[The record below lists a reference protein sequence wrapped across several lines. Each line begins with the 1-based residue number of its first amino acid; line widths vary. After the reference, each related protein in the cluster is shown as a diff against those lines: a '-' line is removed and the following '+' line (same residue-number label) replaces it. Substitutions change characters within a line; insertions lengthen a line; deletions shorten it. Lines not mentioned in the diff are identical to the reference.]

1 MNKTKETKQIIFDTD
16 IGMDCD
22 DAAALGILLNA
33 HKRGECEILAIT
45 ASTGREGATA
55 TVNAICDYYGVNG
68 IPVGRMK
75 RMLLCDGVNNYAR
88 AVMEKYGTEDVETDA
103 VPLLRKTLA
112 EAAGK
117 VSVIAVGPLSNLEE
131 LLKSKADEFSPLC
144 GADLV
149 KQKVD
154 KLYVMIGSFPQNF
167 GENPE
172 KVESEW
178 NILQDIKSAQY
189 FTRRC
194 PVKAVFVPWEA
205 GAEVFTEMKNGEN
218 PVWYSMRRYAESV
231 GYEVNRFRRMS
242 WDPVTCLC
250 ATENCE
256 KYFDYSSSG
265 KITILEDG
273 KSVFEEGEGNHRILL
288 LKKGFEK
295 ISERVNA
302 GIEPIRKESE
312 RLRRIMV

>member
-45 ASTGREGATA
+45 ASTGRDGATA

-75 RMLLCDGVNNYAR
+75 RMLQCDGVNNYAR

-112 EAAGK
+112 GAAGK

-144 GADLV
+144 GAELV

-154 KLYVMIGSFPQNF
+154 KLYVMIGSIPQNF
-167 GENPE
+167 GG
-172 KVESEW
+172 KRFREW
-178 NILQDIKSAQY
+178 NLLQD
-189 FTRRC
+189 
-194 PVKAVFVPWEA
+194 VPAARYVIENWGTKKVYLPHEI
-205 GAEVFTEMKNGEN
+205 GAAVFTEMGQNEN
-218 PVWYSMRRYAESV
+218 PVWYSMKNFAIANGVDISNGYRRE
-231 GYEVNRFRRMS
+231 S
-242 WDPVTCLC
+242 WDPVTCMIALN
-250 ATENCE
+250 ENNPL
-256 KYFDYSSSG
+256 FIYSPEG
-265 KITILEDG
+265 TVTVDG
-273 KSVFEEGEGNHRILL
+273 NCVTLFEEKTGGLDKYLSVNSD
-288 LKKGFEK
+288 LK
-295 ISERVNA
+295 
-302 GIEPIRKESE
+302 GIEKLLNLSVEKK
-312 RLRRIMV
+312 

>member
-45 ASTGREGATA
+45 ASTGRDGATA

-75 RMLLCDGVNNYAR
+75 RMLQCDGVNNYAR
-88 AVMEKYGTEDVETDA
+88 AVMEKYGTKDVETDA

-154 KLYVMIGSFPQNF
+154 KLYVMIGSFPQDF
-167 GENPE
+167 DG
-172 KVESEW
+172 KRFREW
-178 NILQDIKSAQY
+178 NLLQDVPAARYVIENWGTKKVY
-189 FTRRC
+189 L
-194 PVKAVFVPWEA
+194 PFVI
-205 GAEVFTEMKNGEN
+205 GAAVFTEMGQNEN
-218 PVWYSMRRYAESV
+218 PVWYSMKNFAIANGVDISNGYRRE
-231 GYEVNRFRRMS
+231 S
-242 WDPVTCLC
+242 WDPVTCMIALN
-250 ATENCE
+250 ENNPL
-256 KYFDYSSSG
+256 FIYSPEG
-265 KITILEDG
+265 TVTVDGDCVTI
-273 KSVFEEGEGNHRILL
+273 FEEKTGGLDKYLSVNSD
-288 LKKGFEK
+288 LK
-295 ISERVNA
+295 
-302 GIEPIRKESE
+302 GIEKLLNLSVEKK
-312 RLRRIMV
+312 

>member
-1 MNKTKETKQIIFDTD
+1 MNGTKEAKQIIFYTD

-45 ASTGREGATA
+45 ASTGRDGATA

-75 RMLLCDGVNNYAR
+75 RMLQCDGVNNYAR

-144 GADLV
+144 GAELV

-167 GENPE
+167 GG
-172 KVESEW
+172 KRFREW
-178 NILQDIKSAQY
+178 NLLQD
-189 FTRRC
+189 
-194 PVKAVFVPWEA
+194 VPAARYVIENWGTKKVYLPHEI
-205 GAEVFTEMKNGEN
+205 GAAVFTEMGQNEN
-218 PVWYSMRRYAESV
+218 PVWYSMKNFAIANGVDISNGYRRE
-231 GYEVNRFRRMS
+231 S
-242 WDPVTCLC
+242 WDPVTCMIALN
-250 ATENCE
+250 ENNPL
-256 KYFDYSSSG
+256 FSYSPEG
-265 KITILEDG
+265 TVTVDG
-273 KSVFEEGEGNHRILL
+273 DCVTLFEEKTGGLDKYLSVNSD
-288 LKKGFEK
+288 LK
-295 ISERVNA
+295 
-302 GIEPIRKESE
+302 GIEKLLNLSVEKK
-312 RLRRIMV
+312 

>member
-75 RMLLCDGVNNYAR
+75 RMLQCDGVNNYAR

-167 GENPE
+167 GG
-172 KVESEW
+172 KRFREW
-178 NILQDIKSAQY
+178 NLLQD
-189 FTRRC
+189 
-194 PVKAVFVPWEA
+194 VPAARYVIENWSTKKVYLPFEI
-205 GAEVFTEMKNGEN
+205 GAAVFTEMGQNEN
-218 PVWYSMRRYAESV
+218 PVWYSMKNFAIANGVDISNGYRRE
-231 GYEVNRFRRMS
+231 S
-242 WDPVTCLC
+242 WDPVTCMIALN
-250 ATENCE
+250 ENNPL
-256 KYFDYSSSG
+256 FIYSPEG
-265 KITILEDG
+265 TVTVDGDCVTI
-273 KSVFEEGEGNHRILL
+273 FEEKTGGLDKYLSVNSD
-288 LKKGFEK
+288 LK
-295 ISERVNA
+295 
-302 GIEPIRKESE
+302 GIEKLLNLSVEKK
-312 RLRRIMV
+312 

>member
-75 RMLLCDGVNNYAR
+75 RMLRCDGVNNYAR

-167 GENPE
+167 DG
-172 KVESEW
+172 KRFREW
-178 NILQDIKSAQY
+178 NLLQD
-189 FTRRC
+189 
-194 PVKAVFVPWEA
+194 VPAARYVIENWSTKKVYLPFEI
-205 GAEVFTEMKNGEN
+205 GAAVFTEMGQNEN
-218 PVWYSMRRYAESV
+218 PVWYSMKNFAIANGVDISNGYRRE
-231 GYEVNRFRRMS
+231 S
-242 WDPVTCLC
+242 WDPVTCMIALN
-250 ATENCE
+250 ENNPL
-256 KYFDYSSSG
+256 FIYSPEG
-265 KITILEDG
+265 TVTVDG
-273 KSVFEEGEGNHRILL
+273 DCVTLFEEKTGGLDKYLSVNSD
-288 LKKGFEK
+288 LK
-295 ISERVNA
+295 
-302 GIEPIRKESE
+302 GIEKLLNLS
-312 RLRRIMV
+312 VDKK

>member
-45 ASTGREGATA
+45 ASTGRDGATA

-75 RMLLCDGVNNYAR
+75 RMLQCDGVNNYAR

-144 GADLV
+144 GAELV

-154 KLYVMIGSFPQNF
+154 KLYVMIGSFSQNF
-167 GENPE
+167 GG
-172 KVESEW
+172 KRFREW
-178 NILQDIKSAQY
+178 NLLQD
-189 FTRRC
+189 
-194 PVKAVFVPWEA
+194 VPAARYVIENWSTKKVYLPFEI
-205 GAEVFTEMKNGEN
+205 GAAVFTEMGQNEN
-218 PVWYSMRRYAESV
+218 PVWYSMKNFAIANGVDISNGYRRE
-231 GYEVNRFRRMS
+231 S
-242 WDPVTCLC
+242 WDPVTCMIALN
-250 ATENCE
+250 ENNPL
-256 KYFDYSSSG
+256 FIYSPEG
-265 KITILEDG
+265 TVTVDG
-273 KSVFEEGEGNHRILL
+273 DCVTLFEEKTGGLDKYLSVNSD
-288 LKKGFEK
+288 LK
-295 ISERVNA
+295 
-302 GIEPIRKESE
+302 GIEKLLNLSVEKK
-312 RLRRIMV
+312 

>member
-1 MNKTKETKQIIFDTD
+1 MNKTKEAKQIIFDTD

-45 ASTGREGATA
+45 ASTGRDGATA

-75 RMLLCDGVNNYAR
+75 RMLQCDGVNNYAR

-103 VPLLRKTLA
+103 VPLFRKTLA

-131 LLKSKADEFSPLC
+131 LLKSKSDEFSPLC
-144 GADLV
+144 GAELV

-167 GENPE
+167 GG
-172 KVESEW
+172 KRFREW
-178 NILQDIKSAQY
+178 NLLQD
-189 FTRRC
+189 
-194 PVKAVFVPWEA
+194 VPAARYVIENWCTKKVYLPHEI
-205 GAEVFTEMKNGEN
+205 GAAVFTEMGQNEN
-218 PVWYSMRRYAESV
+218 PVWYSMKNFAIANGVDISNGYRRE
-231 GYEVNRFRRMS
+231 S
-242 WDPVTCLC
+242 WDPVTCMIALN
-250 ATENCE
+250 ENNPL
-256 KYFDYSSSG
+256 FIYSPEG
-265 KITILEDG
+265 TVTVDG
-273 KSVFEEGEGNHRILL
+273 DCVTLFEEKTGGLDKYLSVNSD
-288 LKKGFEK
+288 LK
-295 ISERVNA
+295 
-302 GIEPIRKESE
+302 GIEKLLNLSVEKK
-312 RLRRIMV
+312 

>member
-75 RMLLCDGVNNYAR
+75 RMLQCDGVNNYAR

-117 VSVIAVGPLSNLEE
+117 VAVIAVGPLSNLEE

-167 GENPE
+167 DG
-172 KVESEW
+172 KRFREW
-178 NILQDIKSAQY
+178 NLLQD
-189 FTRRC
+189 
-194 PVKAVFVPWEA
+194 VPAARYVIENWSTKKVYLPFEI
-205 GAEVFTEMKNGEN
+205 GAAVFTEMGQNEN
-218 PVWYSMRRYAESV
+218 PVWYSMKNFAIANGVDISNGYRRE
-231 GYEVNRFRRMS
+231 S
-242 WDPVTCLC
+242 WDPVTCMIALN
-250 ATENCE
+250 ENNPL
-256 KYFDYSSSG
+256 FIYSPEG
-265 KITILEDG
+265 TVTVDG
-273 KSVFEEGEGNHRILL
+273 DCVTLFEEKTGGLDKYLSVNSD
-288 LKKGFEK
+288 LK
-295 ISERVNA
+295 
-302 GIEPIRKESE
+302 GIEKLLNLSVEKK
-312 RLRRIMV
+312 

>member
-75 RMLLCDGVNNYAR
+75 RMLQCDGVNNYAR

-167 GENPE
+167 DG
-172 KVESEW
+172 KRFREW
-178 NILQDIKSAQY
+178 NLLQD
-189 FTRRC
+189 
-194 PVKAVFVPWEA
+194 VPAARYVIENWSTKKVYLPFEI
-205 GAEVFTEMKNGEN
+205 GAAVFTEMGQNEN
-218 PVWYSMRRYAESV
+218 PVWYSMKNFAIANGVDISNGYRRE
-231 GYEVNRFRRMS
+231 S
-242 WDPVTCLC
+242 WDPVTCMIALN
-250 ATENCE
+250 ENNPL
-256 KYFDYSSSG
+256 FIYSPES
-265 KITILEDG
+265 TVTADG
-273 KSVFEEGEGNHRILL
+273 DCVTLFEEKTGGLDKYLSVNSD
-288 LKKGFEK
+288 LK
-295 ISERVNA
+295 
-302 GIEPIRKESE
+302 GIEKLLNLSVEKK
-312 RLRRIMV
+312 

>member
-1 MNKTKETKQIIFDTD
+1 MNETKETKQIIFDTD

-75 RMLLCDGVNNYAR
+75 RMLQCDGVNNYAR

-112 EAAGK
+112 GAAGK

-144 GADLV
+144 GAELV

-154 KLYVMIGSFPQNF
+154 KLYVMIGSFSQNF
-167 GENPE
+167 GG
-172 KVESEW
+172 KRFREW
-178 NILQDIKSAQY
+178 NLLQD
-189 FTRRC
+189 
-194 PVKAVFVPWEA
+194 VPAARYVIENWGTKKVYLPHEI
-205 GAEVFTEMKNGEN
+205 GAAVFTEMGQNEN
-218 PVWYSMRRYAESV
+218 PVWYSMKNFAIANGVDISNGYRRE
-231 GYEVNRFRRMS
+231 S
-242 WDPVTCLC
+242 WDPVTCMIALN
-250 ATENCE
+250 ENNPL
-256 KYFDYSSSG
+256 FIYSPEG
-265 KITILEDG
+265 TVTVDG
-273 KSVFEEGEGNHRILL
+273 DCVTLFEEKTGGLDKYLSVNSD
-288 LKKGFEK
+288 LK
-295 ISERVNA
+295 
-302 GIEPIRKESE
+302 GIEKLLNLSVEKK
-312 RLRRIMV
+312 

>member
-1 MNKTKETKQIIFDTD
+1 MNGTKEAKQIIFDTD

-75 RMLLCDGVNNYAR
+75 RMLQCDGVNNYAR

-167 GENPE
+167 GG
-172 KVESEW
+172 KRFREW
-178 NILQDIKSAQY
+178 NLLQDVPAAQY
-189 FTRRC
+189 VIENWCTKKVYL
-194 PVKAVFVPWEA
+194 PHEI
-205 GAEVFTEMKNGEN
+205 GAAVFTEMGQNEN
-218 PVWYSMRRYAESV
+218 PVWYSMKNFAIANGVDILNGYRRE
-231 GYEVNRFRRMS
+231 S
-242 WDPVTCLC
+242 WDPVTCMIALN
-250 ATENCE
+250 ENNPL
-256 KYFDYSSSG
+256 FIYSPEG
-265 KITILEDG
+265 TVTVDG
-273 KSVFEEGEGNHRILL
+273 DCVTLFEEKTGGLDKYLSVNSD
-288 LKKGFEK
+288 LK
-295 ISERVNA
+295 
-302 GIEPIRKESE
+302 GIEKLLNLSVEKK
-312 RLRRIMV
+312 

>member
-1 MNKTKETKQIIFDTD
+1 MNKTKEAKQIIFDTD

-75 RMLLCDGVNNYAR
+75 RMLQCDGVNNYAR
-88 AVMEKYGTEDVETDA
+88 AVMEKYGTKDVETDA

-167 GENPE
+167 DG
-172 KVESEW
+172 KRFREW
-178 NILQDIKSAQY
+178 NLLQD
-189 FTRRC
+189 
-194 PVKAVFVPWEA
+194 VPAARYVIENWSTKKVYLPFEI
-205 GAEVFTEMKNGEN
+205 GAAVFTEMGQNEN
-218 PVWYSMRRYAESV
+218 PVWYSMKNFAIANGVDISNGYRRE
-231 GYEVNRFRRMS
+231 S
-242 WDPVTCLC
+242 WDPVTCMIALN
-250 ATENCE
+250 ENNPL
-256 KYFDYSSSG
+256 FVYSPAG
-265 KITILEDG
+265 RVTVDG
-273 KSVFEEGEGNHRILL
+273 DCVTLFEEKTGGLDKYLSVNSD
-288 LKKGFEK
+288 LK
-295 ISERVNA
+295 
-302 GIEPIRKESE
+302 GIEKLLNLSVEKK
-312 RLRRIMV
+312 

>member
-45 ASTGREGATA
+45 ASTGRDGATA

-75 RMLLCDGVNNYAR
+75 RMLQCDGVNNYAR

-167 GENPE
+167 GG
-172 KVESEW
+172 KRFREW
-178 NILQDIKSAQY
+178 NLLQD
-189 FTRRC
+189 
-194 PVKAVFVPWEA
+194 VPAARYVIENWGTKKVYLPFEI
-205 GAEVFTEMKNGEN
+205 GAAVFTEMGQNEN
-218 PVWYSMRRYAESV
+218 PVWYSMKNFAIANGVDISNGYRRE
-231 GYEVNRFRRMS
+231 S
-242 WDPVTCLC
+242 WDPVTCMIALN
-250 ATENCE
+250 ENNPL
-256 KYFDYSSSG
+256 FIYSPEG
-265 KITILEDG
+265 TVTVDG
-273 KSVFEEGEGNHRILL
+273 DCVTLFEEKTGGLDKYLSVNSD
-288 LKKGFEK
+288 LK
-295 ISERVNA
+295 
-302 GIEPIRKESE
+302 GIEKLLNLSVEKK
-312 RLRRIMV
+312 

>member
-1 MNKTKETKQIIFDTD
+1 MNRTKETKQIIFDTD

-75 RMLLCDGVNNYAR
+75 RMLQCDGVNNYAR

-154 KLYVMIGSFPQNF
+154 KLYVMIGSFSQNF
-167 GENPE
+167 GG
-172 KVESEW
+172 KRFREW
-178 NILQDIKSAQY
+178 NLLQD
-189 FTRRC
+189 
-194 PVKAVFVPWEA
+194 VPAARYVIENWSTKKVYLPFEI
-205 GAEVFTEMKNGEN
+205 GAAVFTEMGQNEN
-218 PVWYSMRRYAESV
+218 PVWYSMKNFAIANGVDISNGYRRE
-231 GYEVNRFRRMS
+231 S
-242 WDPVTCLC
+242 WDPVTCMIALN
-250 ATENCE
+250 ENNPL
-256 KYFDYSSSG
+256 FIYSPEG
-265 KITILEDG
+265 TVTVDG
-273 KSVFEEGEGNHRILL
+273 DCVTLFEEKTGGLDKYLSVNSD
-288 LKKGFEK
+288 LK
-295 ISERVNA
+295 
-302 GIEPIRKESE
+302 GIEKLLNLSVEKK
-312 RLRRIMV
+312 

>member
-75 RMLLCDGVNNYAR
+75 RMLQCDGVNNYAR
-88 AVMEKYGTEDVETDA
+88 AVMEKYGTKDVETDA

-167 GENPE
+167 DG
-172 KVESEW
+172 KRFREW
-178 NILQDIKSAQY
+178 NLLQD
-189 FTRRC
+189 
-194 PVKAVFVPWEA
+194 VPAARYVIENWGTKKVYLPFEI
-205 GAEVFTEMKNGEN
+205 GAAVFTEMGQNEN
-218 PVWYSMRRYAESV
+218 PVWYSMKNFAIANGADIANGYRRE
-231 GYEVNRFRRMS
+231 S
-242 WDPVTCLC
+242 WDPVTCMIALN
-250 ATENCE
+250 ENNPL
-256 KYFDYSSSG
+256 FIYSPEG
-265 KITILEDG
+265 TVTVDG
-273 KSVFEEGEGNHRILL
+273 DCVTLFEEKTGGLDKYLSVNSD
-288 LKKGFEK
+288 LK
-295 ISERVNA
+295 
-302 GIEPIRKESE
+302 GIEKLLNLSVEKK
-312 RLRRIMV
+312 

>member
-1 MNKTKETKQIIFDTD
+1 MNGTKEAKQIIFDTD

-75 RMLLCDGVNNYAR
+75 RMLRCDGVNNYAR

-144 GADLV
+144 GAELV
-149 KQKVD
+149 KEKVD

-167 GENPE
+167 GG
-172 KVESEW
+172 KRFREW
-178 NILQDIKSAQY
+178 NLLQD
-189 FTRRC
+189 
-194 PVKAVFVPWEA
+194 VPAARYVIENWGTEKIYLPHEI
-205 GAEVFTEMKNGEN
+205 GAAVFTEMGKNEN
-218 PVWYSMRRYAESV
+218 PVWYSMENFAIANGADISNGYRRE
-231 GYEVNRFRRMS
+231 S
-242 WDPVTCLC
+242 WDPVTCMIALN
-250 ATENCE
+250 ENNPL
-256 KYFDYSSSG
+256 FIYSPEG
-265 KITILEDG
+265 TVTVDEECVTL
-273 KSVFEEGEGNHRILL
+273 FEEKSGGLDKYLSVNSD
-288 LKKGFEK
+288 LK
-295 ISERVNA
+295 
-302 GIEPIRKESE
+302 GIEKLLNLSVEKK
-312 RLRRIMV
+312 

>member
-75 RMLLCDGVNNYAR
+75 RMLQCDGVNNYAR

-144 GADLV
+144 GAELV

-167 GENPE
+167 GG
-172 KVESEW
+172 KRFREW
-178 NILQDIKSAQY
+178 NLLQD
-189 FTRRC
+189 
-194 PVKAVFVPWEA
+194 VPAARYVIENWGTKKVYLPHEI
-205 GAEVFTEMKNGEN
+205 GAAVFTEMGQNEN
-218 PVWYSMRRYAESV
+218 PVWYSMKNFAIANGVDISNGYRRE
-231 GYEVNRFRRMS
+231 S
-242 WDPVTCLC
+242 WDPVTCMIALN
-250 ATENCE
+250 ENNPL
-256 KYFDYSSSG
+256 FIYSPEG
-265 KITILEDG
+265 TVTVDEECVTL
-273 KSVFEEGEGNHRILL
+273 FEEKAGGLDKYLSVNSD
-288 LKKGFEK
+288 LK
-295 ISERVNA
+295 
-302 GIEPIRKESE
+302 GIEKLLNTLVE
-312 RLRRIMV
+312 RE

>member
-1 MNKTKETKQIIFDTD
+1 MNKTKEAKQIIFDTD

-131 LLKSKADEFSPLC
+131 LLKSKSDEFSPLC
-144 GADLV
+144 GAELV

-167 GENPE
+167 GG
-172 KVESEW
+172 KRFREW
-178 NILQDIKSAQY
+178 NLLQD
-189 FTRRC
+189 
-194 PVKAVFVPWEA
+194 VPAARYVIENWGTKKVYLPHEI
-205 GAEVFTEMKNGEN
+205 GAAVFTEMGQNEN
-218 PVWYSMRRYAESV
+218 PVWYSMKNFANANGVDISNGYRRE
-231 GYEVNRFRRMS
+231 S
-242 WDPVTCLC
+242 WDPVTCMIALN
-250 ATENCE
+250 ENNPL
-256 KYFDYSSSG
+256 FIYSPEG
-265 KITILEDG
+265 TVTVDG
-273 KSVFEEGEGNHRILL
+273 DCVTLFEEKTGGLDKYLSVNSD
-288 LKKGFEK
+288 LK
-295 ISERVNA
+295 
-302 GIEPIRKESE
+302 GIEKLLNLSVEKK
-312 RLRRIMV
+312 

>member
-75 RMLLCDGVNNYAR
+75 RMLQCDGVNNYAR

-167 GENPE
+167 GG
-172 KVESEW
+172 KRFREW
-178 NILQDIKSAQY
+178 NLLQD
-189 FTRRC
+189 
-194 PVKAVFVPWEA
+194 VPAARYVIENWSTKKVYLPFEI
-205 GAEVFTEMKNGEN
+205 GAAVFTEMGQNEN
-218 PVWYSMRRYAESV
+218 PVWYSMKNFAIANGVDIANGYRRE
-231 GYEVNRFRRMS
+231 S
-242 WDPVTCLC
+242 WDPVTCMIALN
-250 ATENCE
+250 ENNPL
-256 KYFDYSSSG
+256 FIYSPEG
-265 KITILEDG
+265 TVTVDGDCVTI
-273 KSVFEEGEGNHRILL
+273 FEEKTGGLDKYLSVNSD
-288 LKKGFEK
+288 LK
-295 ISERVNA
+295 
-302 GIEPIRKESE
+302 GIEKLLNLSVEKK
-312 RLRRIMV
+312 

>member
-45 ASTGREGATA
+45 ASTGRDGATA

-167 GENPE
+167 GG
-172 KVESEW
+172 KRFREW
-178 NILQDIKSAQY
+178 NLLQD
-189 FTRRC
+189 
-194 PVKAVFVPWEA
+194 VPAARYVIENWSTKKVYLPFEI
-205 GAEVFTEMKNGEN
+205 GAAVFTEMGQNEN
-218 PVWYSMRRYAESV
+218 PVWYSMKNFAIANGVDISNGYRRE
-231 GYEVNRFRRMS
+231 S
-242 WDPVTCLC
+242 WDPVTCMIALN
-250 ATENCE
+250 ENNPL
-256 KYFDYSSSG
+256 FIYSPEG
-265 KITILEDG
+265 TVTVDG
-273 KSVFEEGEGNHRILL
+273 DCVTLFEEKAGGLDKYLSVNSD
-288 LKKGFEK
+288 LK
-295 ISERVNA
+295 
-302 GIEPIRKESE
+302 GIEKLLNLSVEKK
-312 RLRRIMV
+312 

>member
-45 ASTGREGATA
+45 ASTGREDATA

-167 GENPE
+167 DG
-172 KVESEW
+172 KRFREW
-178 NILQDIKSAQY
+178 NLLQD
-189 FTRRC
+189 
-194 PVKAVFVPWEA
+194 VPAARYVIENWSTKKVYLPFEI
-205 GAEVFTEMKNGEN
+205 GAAVFTEMGQNEN
-218 PVWYSMRRYAESV
+218 PVWYSMKNFAIANGVDISNGYRRE
-231 GYEVNRFRRMS
+231 S
-242 WDPVTCLC
+242 WDPVTCMIALN
-250 ATENCE
+250 ENNPL
-256 KYFDYSSSG
+256 FIYSPEG
-265 KITILEDG
+265 TVTVDG
-273 KSVFEEGEGNHRILL
+273 DCVTLFEEKTGGLDKYLSVNSD
-288 LKKGFEK
+288 LK
-295 ISERVNA
+295 
-302 GIEPIRKESE
+302 GIEKLLNLSVEKK
-312 RLRRIMV
+312 

>member
-1 MNKTKETKQIIFDTD
+1 MNGTKETKQIIFDTD

-167 GENPE
+167 DG
-172 KVESEW
+172 KRFREW
-178 NILQDIKSAQY
+178 NLLQDVSAARY
-189 FTRRC
+189 VIENWGTKKVYL
-194 PVKAVFVPWEA
+194 PHEI
-205 GAEVFTEMKNGEN
+205 GAAVFTEMGQNEN
-218 PVWYSMRRYAESV
+218 PVWYSMKNFAIANGVDISNGYRRE
-231 GYEVNRFRRMS
+231 S
-242 WDPVTCLC
+242 WDPVTCMIALN
-250 ATENCE
+250 ENNPL
-256 KYFDYSSSG
+256 FIYSPEG
-265 KITILEDG
+265 TVKVDEDC
-273 KSVFEEGEGNHRILL
+273 VTLFEEKTGGLDKYLSVNSD
-288 LKKGFEK
+288 LK
-295 ISERVNA
+295 
-302 GIEPIRKESE
+302 GIEKLLNLSVEKK
-312 RLRRIMV
+312 

>member
-75 RMLLCDGVNNYAR
+75 RMLQCDGVNNYAR

-167 GENPE
+167 DG
-172 KVESEW
+172 KRFREW
-178 NILQDIKSAQY
+178 NLLQD
-189 FTRRC
+189 
-194 PVKAVFVPWEA
+194 VPAARYVIENWSTKKVYLPFEI
-205 GAEVFTEMKNGEN
+205 GAAVFTEMGQNEN
-218 PVWYSMRRYAESV
+218 PVWYSMKNFAIANGVDISNGYRRE
-231 GYEVNRFRRMS
+231 S
-242 WDPVTCLC
+242 WDPVTCMIALN
-250 ATENCE
+250 ENNPL
-256 KYFDYSSSG
+256 FIYSPEG
-265 KITILEDG
+265 TVTVDG
-273 KSVFEEGEGNHRILL
+273 DCVTLFEEKTGGLDKYLSVNSD
-288 LKKGFEK
+288 LK
-295 ISERVNA
+295 
-302 GIEPIRKESE
+302 GIEKLLNLSVEKK
-312 RLRRIMV
+312 

>member
-75 RMLLCDGVNNYAR
+75 RMLQCDGVNNYAR
-88 AVMEKYGTEDVETDA
+88 AVMEKYETEDVETDA

-117 VSVIAVGPLSNLEE
+117 VSMIAVGPLSNLEE

-149 KQKVD
+149 KEKVD
-154 KLYVMIGSFPQNF
+154 KLYVMMGEGVSLVNCGVPAARYVIENWGTKKVYLPHEIG
-167 GENPE
+167 
-172 KVESEW
+172 
-178 NILQDIKSAQY
+178 A
-189 FTRRC
+189 
-194 PVKAVFVPWEA
+194 A
-205 GAEVFTEMKNGEN
+205 VFTEMGQNEN
-218 PVWYSMRRYAESV
+218 PVWYSMKNFAIANGAEISNGYRRE
-231 GYEVNRFRRMS
+231 S
-242 WDPVTCLC
+242 WDPVTCMIALN
-250 ATENCE
+250 ENNPL
-256 KYFDYSSSG
+256 FIYSPEG
-265 KITILEDG
+265 TVTVDG
-273 KSVFEEGEGNHRILL
+273 DCVTLFEEKTGGLDKYLSVNSD
-288 LKKGFEK
+288 LK
-295 ISERVNA
+295 
-302 GIEPIRKESE
+302 GIEKLLNLSVEKK
-312 RLRRIMV
+312 

>member
-1 MNKTKETKQIIFDTD
+1 MNGTKETKQIIFDTD

-75 RMLLCDGVNNYAR
+75 RMLQCDGVNNYAR

-167 GENPE
+167 DG
-172 KVESEW
+172 KRFREW
-178 NILQDIKSAQY
+178 NLLQD
-189 FTRRC
+189 
-194 PVKAVFVPWEA
+194 VPAARYVIENWGTKKVYLPFEI
-205 GAEVFTEMKNGEN
+205 GAAVFTEMGQNEN
-218 PVWYSMRRYAESV
+218 PVWYSMKNFAIANGVDIANGYRRE
-231 GYEVNRFRRMS
+231 S
-242 WDPVTCLC
+242 WDPVTCMIALN
-250 ATENCE
+250 ENNPL
-256 KYFDYSSSG
+256 FIYSPEG
-265 KITILEDG
+265 TVTVDG
-273 KSVFEEGEGNHRILL
+273 DCVTLFEEKTGGLDKYLSVNSD
-288 LKKGFEK
+288 LK
-295 ISERVNA
+295 
-302 GIEPIRKESE
+302 GIEKLLNLSVEKK
-312 RLRRIMV
+312 

>member
-1 MNKTKETKQIIFDTD
+1 MNKTKEAKQIIFDTD

-75 RMLLCDGVNNYAR
+75 RMLQCDGVNNYAR

-144 GADLV
+144 GAELV

-167 GENPE
+167 GG
-172 KVESEW
+172 KRFREW
-178 NILQDIKSAQY
+178 NLLQD
-189 FTRRC
+189 
-194 PVKAVFVPWEA
+194 VPAARYVIENWGTKKVYLPHEI
-205 GAEVFTEMKNGEN
+205 GAAVFTEMGQNEN
-218 PVWYSMRRYAESV
+218 PVWYSMKNFAIANGVDISNGYRRE
-231 GYEVNRFRRMS
+231 S
-242 WDPVTCLC
+242 WDPVTCMIALN
-250 ATENCE
+250 ENNPL
-256 KYFDYSSSG
+256 FIYSPEG
-265 KITILEDG
+265 TVTVDG
-273 KSVFEEGEGNHRILL
+273 DCVTLFEEKTGGLDKYLSVNSD
-288 LKKGFEK
+288 LK
-295 ISERVNA
+295 
-302 GIEPIRKESE
+302 GIEKLLNLSVEKK
-312 RLRRIMV
+312 

>member
-1 MNKTKETKQIIFDTD
+1 MNGTKETKQIIFDTD

-45 ASTGREGATA
+45 ASTGRDGATA

-75 RMLLCDGVNNYAR
+75 RMLQCDGVNNYAR

-167 GENPE
+167 DG
-172 KVESEW
+172 KRFREW
-178 NILQDIKSAQY
+178 NLLQDVPAARYVIENWGTKKVYLPFEIGA
-189 FTRRC
+189 
-194 PVKAVFVPWEA
+194 AVFTKM
-205 GAEVFTEMKNGEN
+205 GQNEN
-218 PVWYSMRRYAESV
+218 PVWYSMKNFAIANGVDISNGYRRE
-231 GYEVNRFRRMS
+231 S
-242 WDPVTCLC
+242 WDPVTCMIALN
-250 ATENCE
+250 ENNPL
-256 KYFDYSSSG
+256 FIYSPEG
-265 KITILEDG
+265 TVTVDG
-273 KSVFEEGEGNHRILL
+273 DCVTLFEEKTGGLDKYLSVNSD
-288 LKKGFEK
+288 LK
-295 ISERVNA
+295 
-302 GIEPIRKESE
+302 GIEKLLNLSVEKK
-312 RLRRIMV
+312 

>member
-1 MNKTKETKQIIFDTD
+1 MNGTKEAKQIIFDTD

-45 ASTGREGATA
+45 ASTGRDGATA

-75 RMLLCDGVNNYAR
+75 RMLQCDGVNNYAR

-167 GENPE
+167 GG
-172 KVESEW
+172 KRFREW
-178 NILQDIKSAQY
+178 NLLQD
-189 FTRRC
+189 
-194 PVKAVFVPWEA
+194 VPAARYVIENWGTKKVYLPHEI
-205 GAEVFTEMKNGEN
+205 GAAVFTEMGQNEN
-218 PVWYSMRRYAESV
+218 PVWYSMKNFAIANGVDISNGYRRE
-231 GYEVNRFRRMS
+231 S
-242 WDPVTCLC
+242 WDPVTCMIALN
-250 ATENCE
+250 ENNPL
-256 KYFDYSSSG
+256 FIYSPDG
-265 KITILEDG
+265 TVKVDEDC
-273 KSVFEEGEGNHRILL
+273 VTLFEEKTGGLDKYLSVNSD
-288 LKKGFEK
+288 LK
-295 ISERVNA
+295 
-302 GIEPIRKESE
+302 GIEKLLNLSVEKK
-312 RLRRIMV
+312 

>member
-75 RMLLCDGVNNYAR
+75 RMLQCDGVNNYAR

-144 GADLV
+144 GAELV

-167 GENPE
+167 G
-172 KVESEW
+172 
-178 NILQDIKSAQY
+178 A
-189 FTRRC
+189 
-194 PVKAVFVPWEA
+194 A
-205 GAEVFTEMKNGEN
+205 VFTEMGQNEN
-218 PVWYSMRRYAESV
+218 PVWYSMKNFAIANGVDISNGYRRE
-231 GYEVNRFRRMS
+231 S
-242 WDPVTCLC
+242 WDPVTCMIALN
-250 ATENCE
+250 ENNPL
-256 KYFDYSSSG
+256 FIYSPEG
-265 KITILEDG
+265 TVTVDG
-273 KSVFEEGEGNHRILL
+273 DCVTLFEEKTGGLDKYLSVNSD
-288 LKKGFEK
+288 LK
-295 ISERVNA
+295 
-302 GIEPIRKESE
+302 GIEKLLNLSVEKK
-312 RLRRIMV
+312 

>member
-45 ASTGREGATA
+45 ASTGRDGATA

-75 RMLLCDGVNNYAR
+75 RMLQCDGVNNYAR

-131 LLKSKADEFSPLC
+131 LLKSKTDEFSPLC

-167 GENPE
+167 DG
-172 KVESEW
+172 KRFREW
-178 NILQDIKSAQY
+178 NLLQD
-189 FTRRC
+189 
-194 PVKAVFVPWEA
+194 VPAARYVIENWGTKKVYLPFEI
-205 GAEVFTEMKNGEN
+205 GAAVFTEMGQNEN
-218 PVWYSMRRYAESV
+218 PVWYSMKNFAIANGVDISNGYRRE
-231 GYEVNRFRRMS
+231 S
-242 WDPVTCLC
+242 WDPVTCMIALN
-250 ATENCE
+250 ENNPL
-256 KYFDYSSSG
+256 FIYSPEG
-265 KITILEDG
+265 TVTVDG
-273 KSVFEEGEGNHRILL
+273 DCVTLFEEKTGGLDKYLSVNSD
-288 LKKGFEK
+288 LK
-295 ISERVNA
+295 
-302 GIEPIRKESE
+302 GIEKLLNLSVEKK
-312 RLRRIMV
+312 

>member
-45 ASTGREGATA
+45 ASTGRDGATA

-75 RMLLCDGVNNYAR
+75 RMLQCDGVNNYAR

-167 GENPE
+167 DG
-172 KVESEW
+172 KRFREW
-178 NILQDIKSAQY
+178 NLLQD
-189 FTRRC
+189 
-194 PVKAVFVPWEA
+194 VPAARYVIENWGTKKVYLPFEI
-205 GAEVFTEMKNGEN
+205 GAAVFTEMGQNEN
-218 PVWYSMRRYAESV
+218 PVWYSMKNFAIANGVDISNGYRRE
-231 GYEVNRFRRMS
+231 S
-242 WDPVTCLC
+242 WDPVTCMIALN
-250 ATENCE
+250 ENNPL
-256 KYFDYSSSG
+256 FIYSPEG
-265 KITILEDG
+265 TVTVDG
-273 KSVFEEGEGNHRILL
+273 DCVTLFEEKTGGLDKYLSVNSD
-288 LKKGFEK
+288 LK
-295 ISERVNA
+295 
-302 GIEPIRKESE
+302 GIEKLLNLSVEKK
-312 RLRRIMV
+312 

>member
-75 RMLLCDGVNNYAR
+75 RMLQCDGVNNYAR

-112 EAAGK
+112 RAAGK

-144 GADLV
+144 GAELV

-167 GENPE
+167 GG
-172 KVESEW
+172 KRFREW
-178 NILQDIKSAQY
+178 NLLQD
-189 FTRRC
+189 
-194 PVKAVFVPWEA
+194 VPAARYVIENWGTKKVYLPHEI
-205 GAEVFTEMKNGEN
+205 GATVFTEMGQNEN
-218 PVWYSMRRYAESV
+218 PVWYSMKNFAIANGVDISNGYRRE
-231 GYEVNRFRRMS
+231 S
-242 WDPVTCLC
+242 WDPVTCMIALN
-250 ATENCE
+250 ENNPL
-256 KYFDYSSSG
+256 FIYSPEG
-265 KITILEDG
+265 TVTVDG
-273 KSVFEEGEGNHRILL
+273 DCVTLFEEKTGGLDKYLSVNSD
-288 LKKGFEK
+288 LK
-295 ISERVNA
+295 
-302 GIEPIRKESE
+302 GIEKLLNLSVEKK
-312 RLRRIMV
+312 